1 MEIERKFTV
10 KEIPDNLDTYKYHD
24 IEQVYV
30 LTEPVIRARR
40 RDDDFIL
47 TVKGSGM
54 MARSEFELPLDEQAY
69 NKLKQKAEGIVISK
83 RRYLIPFGQYTIEL
97 DIFGEPVSP
106 LVIAEVEF
114 KSIEAAN
121 SFMPPEWFDED
132 VTSNPKY
139 HNSNISKGLF

>member
-40 RDDDFIL
+40 RDDEFIL

>member
-10 KEIPDNLDTYKYHD
+10 KKIPDNLDAYKYHD

-30 LTEPVIRARR
+30 LTNPVIRARK
-40 RDDDFIL
+40 RDDEFIL

-54 MARSEFELPLDEQAY
+54 MARSEFELPLDEDAY

-97 DIFGEPVSP
+97 DIFNDPVAP

-114 KSIEAAN
+114 ESIEAAN
-121 SFMPPEWFDED
+121 SFIPPEWFDED
-132 VTSNPKY
+132 VTNNPKY